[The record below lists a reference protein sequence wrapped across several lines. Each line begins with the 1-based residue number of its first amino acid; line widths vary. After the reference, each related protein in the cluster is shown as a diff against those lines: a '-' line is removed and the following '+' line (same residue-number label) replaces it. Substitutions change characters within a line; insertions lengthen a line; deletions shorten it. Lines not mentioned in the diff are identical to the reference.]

1 MGMDFG
7 DGPDFD
13 AIKEEREAA
22 SKKGKDAKV
31 ELTEDDCWEHM
42 IFLHK
47 YEPTDEDDGIREILR
62 NTLTGRHRMKKKGR
76 KYQLDP
82 HHNSPEINEWVWDG
96 EAYEV

>member
-47 YEPTDEDDGIREILR
+47 YEPTKEDDGIREILR

-82 HHNSPEINEWVWDG
+82 HHNSPDIYEWVWDG